1 LIFYFIF
8 IIINFKVVTSG
19 RFIERETKDCKMK
32 KKKDREEE
40 KMKKVRTIVSP
51 GLRLK
56 KEEKKMQKILHE
68 GG

>member
-1 LIFYFIF
+1 
-8 IIINFKVVTSG
+8 
-19 RFIERETKDCKMK
+19 MK

-56 KEEKKMQKILHE
+56 KEEKKMREILHV
-68 GG
+68 GGWRLEIER